1 MEESILLSIK
11 HLLGIEPE
19 YTHFDQDIII
29 QINMAL
35 NILHQLGVGQEDSLE
50 VTGENE
56 VWGDLIIDDTNLLM
70 CKTFVYI
77 KVKLSFDP
85 PLNSALTQM
94 YERQLDELT
103 WRINVEVDNGQE

>member
-19 YTHFDQDIII
+19 YKHFDQDLII

-35 NILHQLGVGQEDSLE
+35 NVLHQLGVGPRDSLE
-50 VTGENE
+50 VIDEND
-56 VWGDLIIDDTNLLM
+56 VWSDLMDDDTNLAM

-77 KVKLSFDP
+77 KVKLAFDP
-85 PLNSALTQM
+85 PLNSGVTQM

-103 WRINVEVDNGQE
+103 WRLNVEVDHE